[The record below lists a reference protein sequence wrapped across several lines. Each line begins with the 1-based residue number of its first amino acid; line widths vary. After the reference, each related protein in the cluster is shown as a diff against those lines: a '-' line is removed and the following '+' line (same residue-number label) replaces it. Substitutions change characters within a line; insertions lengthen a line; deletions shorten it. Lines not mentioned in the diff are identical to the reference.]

1 MIPASATA
9 SASLT
14 PSPAQRWPVT
24 SEARNLLL
32 AELDHLAAEVARPA
46 TAPPDAGADEAAS
59 PVLDLSIA
67 RAARRLERL
76 RAVLAGA
83 ELVDDPGRAVI
94 GRRVTVRED
103 DATEETYA
111 LVAPGDGDPGQGWI
125 SADSPLGT
133 AVLDRRAGDAVEIPA
148 PGGRRQVTVVWVG

>member
-9 SASLT
+9 STSPT
-14 PSPAQRWPVT
+14 PAPAQRWPLT
-24 SEARNLLL
+24 SDARNFLR
-32 AELDHLAAEVARPA
+32 AEVDRLAAEVGRLA
-46 TAPPDAGADEAAS
+46 TALPDGDADEGAS
-59 PVLDLSIA
+59 PMLDLSIVS
-67 RAARRLERL
+67 AARRLERL
-76 RAVLAGA
+76 RAVLAGG
-83 ELVDDPGRAVI
+83 ELIDDPGRAVI

-148 PGGRRQVTVVWVG
+148 PGGRRRVTVVWVG